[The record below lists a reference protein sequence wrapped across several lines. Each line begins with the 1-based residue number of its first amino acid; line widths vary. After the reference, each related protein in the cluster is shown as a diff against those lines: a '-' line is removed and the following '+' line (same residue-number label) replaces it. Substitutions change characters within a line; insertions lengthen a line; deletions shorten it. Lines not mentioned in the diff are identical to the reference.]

1 MIRYEY
7 TSRGRNLEIS
17 MLPSLN
23 ETPMFR
29 DTWNNWT
36 HCSELNWNNHLR
48 YWPLLAPEE
57 GTKIKYPPSF
67 ERGFVRCLME
77 AGASLVRV

>member
-17 MLPSLN
+17 MLPLN

-36 HCSELNWNNHLR
+36 HCSELNGTIILAI
-48 YWPLLAPEE
+48 WPLQAPEE
-57 GTKIKYPPSF
+57 GTRIKHPPSF